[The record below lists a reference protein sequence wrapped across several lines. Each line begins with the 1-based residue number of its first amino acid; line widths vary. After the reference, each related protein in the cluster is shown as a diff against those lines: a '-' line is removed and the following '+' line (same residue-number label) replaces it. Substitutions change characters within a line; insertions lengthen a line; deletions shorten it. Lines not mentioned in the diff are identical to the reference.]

1 MRRRPRSARRLA
13 IPLLLIA
20 GAIASTA
27 QAAPAPQR
35 TRFELPASNGH
46 GAILLD
52 LQKARL
58 VQFREHLFAAEEP
71 VLDADNNEVWDNEQ
85 FATVHT
91 RDILFDT
98 YFGVRA
104 EGQQQWLSEAPVDLD
119 ASGYL
124 PWVEGAGG
132 GTGIITMVQKI
143 GALRATTY
151 AFAPQGL
158 PAGSFVLLLAL
169 ENTGGAPLKDVAAFS
184 LHNFHLGYGRPK
196 RPWELANDLAANGET
211 LEYDGAGGQAR
222 YRERGFAGVVVT
234 RALGPISHRGVSPGA
249 DLYGLVKGGAAK
261 DFPDNS
267 PAMGAVDDS
276 VSGYQWSFGDLA
288 PATTKWAGFIVMH
301 DGDPLAG
308 VKTQAA
314 LDAFV
319 GAKDAKAMLTAELG
333 LWGGLQQELELPA
346 GLDADEEALVRHSAA
361 MLHMG
366 QVQEDRYFLREW
378 LSKDGEPRRTRFKG
392 VDDQPVVL
400 PATVKHLGKGAILA
414 SLPPGEWTYA
424 WIRDGA
430 YATAAMAALG
440 MTEHARA
447 ALNFYLD
454 AEGGRFQS
462 WKELEPYAMPPYQI
476 SLVRYHGFGVEE
488 TDFNA
493 FGPNLEF
500 DGFGLFLWALR
511 AHEQLTGDTSVAD
524 ARWPQIR
531 EKIAD
536 AIVALVDPDTG
547 LMRADSSIWETH
559 WNGRQRH
566 FAYTSI
572 TAARG
577 LCDAAAI
584 AERLGDAEH
593 AAKYKSAGGALR
605 AAIAEKLT
613 DGDGA
618 LAASS
623 EELALGE
630 GYWDAAVLDAIAM
643 GLFDPKGP
651 LATATLAGL
660 DEHLRVDAG
669 PGWSRNDDRWD
680 HANVEDLSPW
690 GGEYD
695 SAEWVITDLRGAI
708 ALRMAGDEARAE
720 GLARWVLDQAKTN
733 YQMVAE
739 TYDEVTGTYKFNTPM
754 LGFGAG
760 AFTLAMAHRAGD
772 FGEPAC
778 GAYFD
783 EGEVGGTDTGSDT
796 GEPTTTSSTGDPTT
810 STSADPTAAPTTSA
824 SAGPD
829 SSSGGGGLTTLGG
842 SASDGATGGQRGE
855 ADGCACRGAGRG
867 GPPMLFGLL
876 ALGLLRRRS
885 IRGPCSGRRTAAHRG
900 RGASA

>member
-1 MRRRPRSARRLA
+1 MPRRRPRR
-13 IPLLLIA
+13 LIA
-20 GAIASTA
+20 GLALTCALSLPASVS
-27 QAAPAPQR
+27 AAPEPQR

-52 LQKARL
+52 LKKARL

-71 VLDADNNEVWDNEQ
+71 ILDANNNEVWDGDQ
-85 FATVHT
+85 FGTVHT
-91 RDILFDT
+91 RDLLFDT

-119 ASGYL
+119 ASGYMS
-124 PWVEGAGG
+124 WAKDKIG

-143 GALRATTY
+143 GALRATTH

-169 ENTGGAPLKDVAAFS
+169 ENTGAVAIKDVAAFS

-196 RPWELANDLAANGET
+196 RPWELANDLGANGET
-211 LEYDGAGGQAR
+211 IEYDGAGGQAR
-222 YRERGFAGVVVT
+222 YRERGFAGTVVT
-234 RALGPISHRGVSPGA
+234 RALGPISHRGVGPGA
-249 DLYGLVKGGAAK
+249 DLYGIVKGGGSK
-261 DFPDNS
+261 DFPDNA
-267 PAMGAVDDS
+267 PAVGAVDDS
-276 VSGYQWSFGDLA
+276 VSGFQWTIGDLA
-288 PATTKWAGFIVMH
+288 PATTKWVGFIVMH
-301 DGDPLAG
+301 DGDPQAG
-308 VKTQAA
+308 LKTQAT

-319 GAKDAKAMLTAELG
+319 ANSDAKAMLTAEAG
-333 LWGGLQQELELPA
+333 FWTALQQSLKLPA
-346 GLDADEEALVRHSAA
+346 GLDADEETLVRHGAA

-366 QVQEDRYFLREW
+366 QSQEDRYFLREF
-378 LSKDGEPRRTRFKG
+378 LSQDGEPRRTRFKG
-392 VDDQPVVL
+392 LDDQPVVL
-400 PATVKHLGKGAILA
+400 PATVKHRGKGAILA
-414 SLPPGEWTYA
+414 SLPPGEWTYS

-440 MTEHARA
+440 MTEHARDS
-447 ALNFYLD
+447 LNFYLD
-454 AEGGRFQS
+454 AEGGRFQN
-462 WKELEPYAMPPYQI
+462 WDELKPYAMPPYQI

-488 TDFNA
+488 TDFNQ

-531 EKIAD
+531 DKVAD
-536 AIVALVDPDTG
+536 AIVALVDPATG

-559 WNGRQRH
+559 WKGRERH

-584 AERLGDAEH
+584 AERLGDADN
-593 AAKYKSAGGALR
+593 AAKYRAAGEALR
-605 AAIAEKLT
+605 AAIAGKLR
-613 DGDGA
+613 DPSGGI
-618 LAASS
+618 AANL

-643 GLFDPKGP
+643 GLFDPEGP
-651 LATATLAGL
+651 IAAATLKGL

-680 HANVEDLSPW
+680 HQNVDDLSPW

-708 ALRMAGDEARAE
+708 ALRKAGDAARAE
-720 GLARWVLDQAKTN
+720 GLSRWVLDQALTN
-733 YQMVAE
+733 YLMVAE
-739 TYDEVTGTYKFNTPM
+739 TYDELLGTYKFNTPM

-760 AFTLAMAHRAGD
+760 AFALAMAHRAGD
-772 FGEPAC
+772 FADPAC

-783 EGEVGGTDTGSDT
+783 EGEVGGTDSD
-796 GEPTTTSSTGDPTT
+796 SGDPTT
-810 STSADPTAAPTTSA
+810 GTGTGTTSGATSSPTDPTAAPTS
-824 SAGPD
+824 
-829 SSSGGGGLTTLGG
+829 TTGLGG
-842 SASDGATGGQRGE
+842 TTGTTGSDTAVGPGVESTVGERGE
-855 ADGCACRGAGRG
+855 AEGCACRSAGAGRG
-867 GPPMLFGLL
+867 ASLL
-876 ALGLLRRRS
+876 SLGLLVLAALGRRR
-885 IRGPCSGRRTAAHRG
+885 RAR
-900 RGASA
+900 

>member
-1 MRRRPRSARRLA
+1 MTTRPRHVGSIALGVSLA
-13 IPLLLIA
+13 LPFALMSPAL
-20 GAIASTA
+20 
-27 QAAPAPQR
+27 AAPAPQR
-35 TRFELPASNGH
+35 TRFELPSANGY

-52 LQKARL
+52 LKQRRL
-58 VQFREHLFAAEEP
+58 TQFREHLFAAEEP
-71 VLDADNNEVWDNEQ
+71 VIDGEGKELWDGEQ

-91 RDILFDT
+91 RDLLFDL

-104 EGQQQWLSEAPVDLD
+104 DGQQQWLTEVAVDED

-124 PWVEGAGG
+124 GLDANQAG
-132 GTGIITMVQKI
+132 GTGIIAMVQNL

-151 AFAPQGL
+151 AFAPQEL
-158 PAGSFVLLLAL
+158 AAGGFVLVLKL
-169 ENTGGAPLKDVAAFS
+169 ENTGDLPLKGVSAFS
-184 LHNFHLGYGRPK
+184 LHNFHLGYGRAL
-196 RPWELANDLAANGET
+196 RPWDVPKDLAANGET
-211 LEYDGAGGQAR
+211 LTFDNSGEVGHF
-222 YRERGFAGVVVT
+222 RERGFAGVVVT
-234 RALGPISHRGVSPGA
+234 RALGPIAHRGVGPGA
-249 DLYGLVKGGAAK
+249 DLFKLVDAGAPV
-261 DFPDNS
+261 DFPDNQ
-267 PAMGAVDDS
+267 PPVVAVDDS
-276 VSGYQWSFGDLA
+276 VSGFQWDFADLQPGTA
-288 PATTKWAGFIVMH
+288 YWAGVAVLH
-301 DGDPLAG
+301 DPDPIPAATAQEALADFVGGKQAKALLDAELAAWKSLQAG
-308 VKTQAA
+308 VTLPKDVSADEAA
-314 LDAFV
+314 LLRQ
-319 GAKDAKAMLTAELG
+319 G
-333 LWGGLQQELELPA
+333 
-346 GLDADEEALVRHSAA
+346 AA

-366 QVQEDRYFLREW
+366 QVREDSYYLREW
-378 LSKDGEPRRTRFKG
+378 LSKDGEPRRTRFPG
-392 VDDQPVVL
+392 LDDKPVTL
-400 PATVKHLGKGAILA
+400 PAMVKHRGAGAVLA

-430 YATAAMAALG
+430 YATTALAALG
-440 MTEHARA
+440 MTEHSRA
-447 ALNFYLD
+447 ALSYYLD
-454 AEGGRFQS
+454 AESGRFQG
-462 WKELEPYAMPPYQI
+462 WTELEPYGMPPYQI

-488 TDFNA
+488 TDFND

-511 AHEQLTGDTSVAD
+511 AHEVLTGDTTVAD
-524 ARWPQIR
+524 ARWPLIR
-531 EKIAD
+531 ERIAD
-536 AIVALVDPDTG
+536 VLVALIDPESG
-547 LMRADSSIWETH
+547 LVRPDSSIWETH
-559 WNGRQRH
+559 WNGRQ
-566 FAYTSI
+566 
-572 TAARG
+572 RG

-584 AERLGDAEH
+584 AERLGDAESASKYQ
-593 AAKYKSAGGALR
+593 AAGEALR
-605 AAIAEKLT
+605 AAIAAELT
-613 DGDGA
+613 DRDGA
-618 LAASS
+618 LASS
-623 EELALGE
+623 REELAVGE

-643 GLFDPKGP
+643 GLFDPAGP
-651 LATATLAGL
+651 LAAATLQGL